1 MKIFLLNGPPR
12 SGKDAA
18 GKILLSMLDNACIM
32 KFAEPVKLSA
42 HAVLRMLKGS
52 GTVPLGEAFDL
63 CKDEP
68 SPYFRGLTPR
78 EVYIAVSEKLCK
90 PLFGKDIFGKLM
102 AEQIEKKKDEG
113 YENFI
118 ITDSGFQDES
128 MVLKDRFGDQVY
140 VVNLHRNGTCY
151 SGDSRGRIY
160 LKDNLT
166 YEVRNNGTH
175 GDLRVRVAEV
185 LRDVENGWVRCN
197 D

>member
-78 EVYIAVSEKLCK
+78 EVYIAVSENLCK

-102 AEQIEKKKDEG
+102 AEQVEKKKDEG
-113 YENFI
+113 GCAKQYGCAF
-118 ITDSGFQDES
+118 F
-128 MVLKDRFGDQVY
+128 
-140 VVNLHRNGTCY
+140 
-151 SGDSRGRIY
+151 
-160 LKDNLT
+160 
-166 YEVRNNGTH
+166 
-175 GDLRVRVAEV
+175 
-185 LRDVENGWVRCN
+185 
-197 D
+197 